1 MILAC
6 LPLIIARDMVE
17 LVRGGRMCGIV
28 LDAKLVTEEELEKMA
43 EAWEGWWP
51 KEDSSLAMMQGEG
64 EQQVFLCAV
73 Y

>member
-1 MILAC
+1 
-6 LPLIIARDMVE
+6 
-17 LVRGGRMCGIV
+17 MCGIV